1 MGIKT
6 ICFLVIPACN
16 VSYGGMD
23 ITNHI
28 ERHWEG
34 IKYTLLQGKVNHSLQ
49 DLIVVII
56 GVTADSTRV
65 GGPTLLDHFQQVQ
78 LISEFSLIFLH
89 LYHG

>member
-1 MGIKT
+1 M
-6 ICFLVIPACN
+6 IPAYN
-16 VSYGGMD
+16 VSYGGTD

-28 ERHWEG
+28 ERHWEW

-56 GVTADSTRV
+56 GVTADSTHV